1 MTTSEEGKEFK
12 NIFLVPWMLALL
24 SPALVVFTIAFGGMI
39 AAAINDA
46 IENGFSQYTL
56 IGLGMGG
63 AGLYVHYEY
72 LTWFW
77 RLSNVVTIKGNT
89 IWAKAPFSS
98 AVELSLPEVSS
109 LHRVRFTMGVILQVK
124 SPGGSFQFA
133 LKMDRA
139 GELVELILSKTPN
152 LEVLDLGSYPEKKDL
167 WKKEPDWALLNAAQ
181 KRAEENMRKRDQ
193 DQYEKE

>member
-1 MTTSEEGKEFK
+1 MTTSDEREEFK

-72 LTWFW
+72 LRAFW
-77 RLSNVVTIKGNT
+77 KESNVVTIKGNT

-98 AVELSLPEVSS
+98 AVELRLLEVSS
-109 LHRVRFTMGVILQVK
+109 LHRVRFTLGVVLQVE
-124 SPGGSFQFA
+124 SPGGSIRFA
-133 LKMDRA
+133 LRMDRA

-167 WKKEPDWALLNAAQ
+167 WKKQPDWDIINGAIA
-181 KRAEENMRKRDQ
+181 RAEENRRRKEQ
-193 DQYEKE
+193 DQQS

>member
-1 MTTSEEGKEFK
+1 MTTSDDREEFK

-39 AAAINDA
+39 AAAVNDA

-56 IGLGMGG
+56 IGFGMGG

-77 RLSNVVTIKGNT
+77 RLSNVVSIQGNT

-98 AVELSLPEVSS
+98 AVELSLLEVSS
-109 LHRVRFTMGVILQVK
+109 LHRVRFSMGVILQVE
-124 SPGGSFQFA
+124 SPGGSFRFA

-167 WKKEPDWALLNAAQ
+167 WKKEPDWAIINAAQ
-181 KRAEENMRKRDQ
+181 KRAEENLRKMDQ
-193 DQYEKE
+193 KKHEEE

>member
-1 MTTSEEGKEFK
+1 MTISDESDEFK

-39 AAAINDA
+39 AAALNDA

-56 IGLGMGG
+56 IGLAMGG
-63 AGLYVHYEY
+63 AGLYVHFEY

-109 LHRVRFTMGVILQVK
+109 LHRVRFTMGVILQVE
-124 SPGGSFQFA
+124 SPGGSFRFA

-167 WKKEPDWALLNAAQ
+167 WKKEPDRALLNAAIA
-181 KRAEENMRKRDQ
+181 RAEENRKM
-193 DQYEKE
+193 KEQQS

>member
-1 MTTSEEGKEFK
+1 MTTSDEREEFK

-72 LTWFW
+72 IRAFW
-77 RLSNVVTIKGNT
+77 KESNVVTIKGNT

-98 AVELSLPEVSS
+98 AVELRLLEVSS
-109 LHRVRFTMGVILQVK
+109 LHRVRFTMGVVLQVE
-124 SPGGSFQFA
+124 SPGGSIRFA
-133 LKMDRA
+133 LRMDRA

-167 WKKEPDWALLNAAQ
+167 WKKQPDWDIINGAIA
-181 KRAEENMRKRDQ
+181 RAEENRRRKEQ
-193 DQYEKE
+193 DQQS

>member
-1 MTTSEEGKEFK
+1 MQVSEPHNSSEIEEHTFH

-24 SPALVVFTIAFGGMI
+24 SPALVLFSFAFGGMI

-77 RLSNVVTIKGNT
+77 RLSNAVTIKGNT

-98 AVELSLPEVSS
+98 PVELDLREV
-109 LHRVRFTMGVILQVK
+109 HAIQRARFTMGVILEVLAPQGK
-124 SPGGSFQFA
+124 FWFA
-133 LKMDRA
+133 VKMDRA
-139 GELVELILSKTPN
+139 GELVELILSRTPN
-152 LEVLDLGSYPEKKDL
+152 LEKVDLG
-167 WKKEPDWALLNAAQ
+167 
-181 KRAEENMRKRDQ
+181 
-193 DQYEKE
+193 